1 MENKVR
7 AHVIIYGRVQGVC
20 FRMET
25 QRAAKRIGV
34 SGWVK
39 NRFDGTVEAVFE
51 GDKNQVDQIIEWCGK
66 GPSLSVVSNLEIDWE
81 SFSGEFRDF
90 DITY

>member
-1 MENKVR
+1 MENEAR
-7 AHVIIYGRVQGVC
+7 AHVIISGRVQGVC

-25 QRAAKRIGV
+25 QRAAKRTGV

-51 GDKNQVDQIIEWCGK
+51 GDRKHVDQIIEWCRK
-66 GPSLSVVSNLEIDWE
+66 GPPLSVVSNLEIDWE
-81 SFSGEFRDF
+81 SFTGEFKGF

>member
-7 AHVIIYGRVQGVC
+7 AHVIISGRVQGVC

-51 GDKNQVDQIIEWCGK
+51 GDKKQVDQIIKWSRK

>member
-7 AHVIIYGRVQGVC
+7 AHVIISGRVQGVC
-20 FRMET
+20 YRMET
-25 QRAAKRIGV
+25 QRAAKSIGV

-51 GDKNQVDQIIEWCGK
+51 GGKKQVDQIIDWCRK
-66 GPSLSVVSNLEIDWE
+66 GPALARVSNIEIGWE
-81 SFSGEFRDF
+81 SVTGELRDF

>member
-25 QRAAKRIGV
+25 QRAAKNIGV

-51 GDKNQVDQIIEWCGK
+51 GDKKQVDQIIEWCRK
-66 GPSLSVVSNLEIDWE
+66 GPSLSVVSNLEIAWE
-81 SFSGEFRDF
+81 SFAEEFKDF
-90 DITY
+90 DVTY

>member
-1 MENKVR
+1 MENEAR
-7 AHVIIYGRVQGVC
+7 AHVIISGRVQGVC

-51 GDKNQVDQIIEWCGK
+51 GDKKQVDQIIEWCRK
-66 GPSLSVVSNLEIDWE
+66 GPSLSVVSNLEIAWE
-81 SFSGEFRDF
+81 SFTGEFKNF